1 MFIKLRFPMFLHAS
15 LRPAVT
21 VQSRLDSVMSRRQQ
35 VPDAFSLMEL
45 LAVVVILGIIAALI
59 VPRVM
64 RGTDTAKDKACFHN
78 RAEINITVEQFY
90 LHTGTWPANDL
101 SDIGADPNYFPDGLP
116 TCPVSG
122 QPYRLDPTTHRLV
135 GHETSSN
142 HSP

>member
-1 MFIKLRFPMFLHAS
+1 MFRKRRFATLVGGSPRAVFAARRAS
-15 LRPAVT
+15 
-21 VQSRLDSVMSRRQQ
+21 DSAMNYRYQNRS
-35 VPDAFSLMEL
+35 AFSLMEL

-59 VPRVM
+59 VPRVAD
-64 RGTDTAKDKACFHN
+64 GTDKAKDKTCFHN
-78 RAEINITVEQFY
+78 RAEINITVEQYF
-90 LHTGTWPANDL
+90 LNTGTWPADNL

-135 GHETSSN
+135 GHETSTD

>member
-1 MFIKLRFPMFLHAS
+1 
-15 LRPAVT
+15 
-21 VQSRLDSVMSRRQQ
+21 
-35 VPDAFSLMEL
+35 MEL
-45 LAVVVILGIIAALI
+45 IAVVAILGILAALI
-59 VPRVM
+59 LPRVI
-64 RGTDTAKDKACFHN
+64 GGSDLAKDKTCFHN

-90 LHTGTWPANDL
+90 LHNAYWPANDL

-135 GHETSSN
+135 GHESSSD